1 MKKLLFVSSF
11 LLVLVIASP
20 VMASTVTV
28 NWASGHYT
36 YPGGEFTLTGDVGD
50 YLPYY
55 NGAAVVGGGIQS
67 FCLEK
72 NEYVSIGKTYN
83 FTENIAAVNGG
94 VGGPHP
100 DPLSAG
106 AAYLYYQFSQG
117 KLTGYDYTL
126 DGRAASAAA
135 LQNAIWYL
143 EEEGGALSDL
153 LTHVLKAEFG
163 DSSTL
168 ADWRA
173 DNTGRYPVMVL
184 NLTSKNSAGAI
195 IYNQDQLATV
205 GHVPIPPTVYLLGG
219 GLLGLVGLRR
229 KFKG

>member
-1 MKKLLFVSSF
+1 MKKLLVLWS
-11 LLVLVIASP
+11 LLVLLAAASP
-20 VMASTVTV
+20 VMASTVTI
-28 NWASGHYT
+28 NWTSGYYT
-36 YPGGEFTLTGDVGD
+36 YPGGEFTLKGDMGD

-67 FCLEK
+67 FCMEK

-83 FTENIAAVNGG
+83 YVENTAAVNGG

-126 DGRAASAAA
+126 IGRAASAAA

-143 EEEGGALSDL
+143 EEEGGVLSNP
-153 LTHVLKAEFG
+153 LTDVLKAEFG
-163 DSSTL
+163 AFSTL

-184 NLTSKNSAGAI
+184 NLTNLDGTRA
-195 IYNQDQLATV
+195 QDQLATV
-205 GHVPIPPTVYLLGG
+205 GQVPIPPTAYLLGA
-219 GLLGLVGLRR
+219 GLLGLVGMRR
-229 KFKG
+229 KFKR